1 MSIND
6 YDIELL
12 QLAAQAAGYELIPWD
27 NAIGFVIRDSAG
39 HPQRWNALINDGD
52 CFRMVLECDISIEID
67 ADERRTI
74 ATYGDG
80 ERCQQYWDGLV
91 TGKAT
96 ATRRAAVRAAA
107 EIQKAKR

>member
-1 MSIND
+1 MSIHDN
-6 YDIELL
+6 DIELL
-12 QLAAQAAGYELIPWD
+12 QLAAQAAGYKLMPWD

-39 HPQRWNALINDGD
+39 HPQKWNALLDDGD
-52 CFRMVLECDISIEID
+52 CFRMVIACDIDIEFD
-67 ADERRTI
+67 PTEQRTI
-74 ATYGDG
+74 ATHSDG